1 MTYNTAPRAGD
12 ALRRVPHAANID
24 TALAPPGQHEQ
35 PGLLAEQLTAVVQD
49 IITTQH
55 RSARQRG
62 VAGRRDYDGGEVRSV
77 YFGHKTDD
85 GQRLTLGAWAALGND
100 GRVHDP
106 HIIIYEV
113 DRYGAYAGAVRSY
126 YLDTPDHSDASLA
139 EPQVFCYEYDYT
151 ELNDVFISQDKVQP
165 TEVDS
170 QELADVC
177 DLLQHAT
184 IQSPDYYTHQ
194 ALNKGSRMLRP
205 ERWSLPSVD
214 AVGQMGQR
222 ALQLVAGSCRA
233 LLSKSKRIPLASH
246 MSELVRGG
254 ASNDA

>member
-12 ALRRVPHAANID
+12 ALRRVPHAANTD
-24 TALAPPGQHEQ
+24 AECAPPGQHEQ

-49 IITTQH
+49 IITTQY
-55 RSARQRG
+55 RSARRRGAADRQR
-62 VAGRRDYDGGEVRSV
+62 YDGGEVRSV

-85 GQRLTLGAWAALGND
+85 GQRLTLGAWAALDDD
-100 GRVHDP
+100 GQVHDP

-126 YLDTPDHSDASLA
+126 YLDTPSHSDASPA

-151 ELNDVFISQDKVQP
+151 ELDDVFISQDKVQP

-194 ALNKGSRMLRP
+194 ELDKVDRMLRP
-205 ERWSLPSVD
+205 ERWPLPSVD
-214 AVGQMGQR
+214 MVGQMGQR
-222 ALQLVAGSCRA
+222 ALKLAGSCRA
-233 LLSKSKRIPLASH
+233 LLSKGKRIPLAPH

>member
-1 MTYNTAPRAGD
+1 MTYDTAPRAGD
-12 ALRRVPHAANID
+12 ASHLPPHTANID
-24 TALAPPGQHEQ
+24 TELAPPGQHEQ
-35 PGLLAEQLTAVVQD
+35 PGLLAEQLTTVVQD

-62 VAGRRDYDGGEVRSV
+62 AAGRQRYDGGEVRSV
-77 YFGHKTDD
+77 YFGHKTDS

-106 HIIIYEV
+106 HIVIYEV

-126 YLDTPDHSDASLA
+126 YLDAPDHSDASLA
-139 EPQVFCYEYDYT
+139 DPQVFCYEYDYT
-151 ELNDVFISQDKVQP
+151 ELDDTFIPQDKVQP
-165 TEVDS
+165 AEVDG

-205 ERWSLPSVD
+205 ERWPLPSVD
-214 AVGQMGQR
+214 MVGQMGQR
-222 ALQLVAGSCRA
+222 ALQLAGSCLA
-233 LLSKSKRIPLASH
+233 LLSKGQRIPLAPH

-254 ASNDA
+254 ASDDA

>member
-1 MTYNTAPRAGD
+1 MTYNTPPRAGD
-12 ALRRVPHAANID
+12 ALRRTPYTANTD
-24 TALAPPGQHEQ
+24 AECAPPGQHER

-62 VAGRRDYDGGEVRSV
+62 AAGRRYYDGGEVRSV
-77 YFGHKTDD
+77 YFGHETDS
-85 GQRLTLGAWAALGND
+85 GQRLTLSARAALDDD
-100 GRVHDP
+100 GQVHDP

-113 DRYGAYAGAVRSY
+113 DRYGAYAGVVRSY
-126 YLDTPDHSDASLA
+126 YLDASDHSDASLA

-151 ELNDVFISQDKVQP
+151 ELTDAFAPVKKVQP

-194 ALNKGSRMLRP
+194 ALDKGSRMLRP
-205 ERWSLPSVD
+205 ERWPRIAVD
-214 AVGQMGQR
+214 TVGQMAQR
-222 ALQLVAGSCRA
+222 ALQLVG
-233 LLSKSKRIPLASH
+233 
-246 MSELVRGG
+246 
-254 ASNDA
+254 

>member
-12 ALRRVPHAANID
+12 DLRLASHVTN
-24 TALAPPGQHEQ
+24 TGTEFAPPGQHEQ

-49 IITTQH
+49 IITAQH
-55 RSARQRG
+55 RNARQRG
-62 VAGRRDYDGGEVRSV
+62 AAGRRYYDGGEVRSV
-77 YFGHKTDD
+77 YFGYETDS
-85 GQRLTLGAWAALGND
+85 GQRLTLSARAALDDD
-100 GRVHDP
+100 GQVHDP

-126 YLDTPDHSDASLA
+126 YLDAPDHSDVSLA

-151 ELNDVFISQDKVQP
+151 KLNDVFISQDKVQP

-194 ALNKGSRMLRP
+194 ELDKVDRMLRP
-205 ERWSLPSVD
+205 ERWPRTAVD
-214 AVGQMGQR
+214 TVGQMGQR
-222 ALQLVAGSCRA
+222 ALKLAGSCRA